1 MMDGADEDSLEPE
14 LDIEKDDVMALL
26 MENEK
31 EDSYTFQPQKIILR
45 SCLNKFRDEFVHLIF
60 PKSKKVQPPQPT
72 RTSERA
78 SAASCGERASWSSV

>member
-31 EDSYTFQPQKIILR
+31 EDSYTFQPQKNIFR
-45 SCLNKFRDEFVHLIF
+45 SL
-60 PKSKKVQPPQPT
+60 
-72 RTSERA
+72 
-78 SAASCGERASWSSV
+78 

>member
-31 EDSYTFQPQKIILR
+31 EDSYTFQPQKNIFR
-45 SCLNKFRDEFVHLIF
+45 SCLNEIRDEFIQF
-60 PKSKKVQPPQPT
+60 SIQKSK
-72 RTSERA
+72 
-78 SAASCGERASWSSV
+78 